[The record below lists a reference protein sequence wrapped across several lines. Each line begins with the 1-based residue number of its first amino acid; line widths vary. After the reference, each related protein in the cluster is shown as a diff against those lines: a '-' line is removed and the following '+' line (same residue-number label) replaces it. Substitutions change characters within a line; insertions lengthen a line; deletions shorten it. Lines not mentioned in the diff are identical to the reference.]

1 MVNNYTDEN
10 SREDTGQ
17 VSESTRD
24 FNDIILET
32 TPLISKKP
40 IIKHRF
46 TWLIIILIALST
58 FLLLA
63 GLFIRNVHYYIDQS
77 IEVKIDTISL
87 ESFDF
92 YGINYHI
99 TGKLNINYDNI
110 NNGNI
115 LICNIM
121 KFFGFSIGLISIN
134 QNLPTKIYI
143 KPATMDVNPLHAAN
157 STFLEPI
164 ILNFNNKY
172 SNVLDLHCSAL
183 PIPYNVVRL
192 MDYMDTIPEEEVL
205 LDVTGYFN
213 GFISHRLIKFNLND
227 LRVSEKILI
236 NKSQLVPKYSVETFN
251 IRENN
256 ESNIQL
262 LAEII
267 IENPKNNGN
276 LLNLTIEQIV
286 WEIYSENCQN
296 YSKIGSWKS
305 NPFEIKPGQ
314 DLELE
319 IYGVIDSIPKDLNE
333 ICSNTEKTPLN
344 TIMQNILTDN
354 ILRFRIKAIQNK
366 NLPSWLIDTIE
377 FTINFQLDS
386 LNLINI
392 NDPPLNLESIDEF
405 NFEIDNKEISLGT
418 KAQFDNP
425 LSLSFLSLI
434 HNAQLE
440 VYYYQDKIATN
451 TIHYSE
457 IDSDYD
463 TLIVKYNSILKFDNS
478 EILTSFNDNDFIKIK
493 LLIEE
498 IDITLSI
505 DNMILKDLEFE
516 REISIKQLK
525 NIYDYLEG
533 NYGYSYNS
541 SEIPFNT
548 SIDVIEYVSSSK
560 DSLEIMTEISIDPKT
575 FSLECP
581 NDIIIEIFKKN
592 HNLTTI
598 TTPGISIN
606 RNQTTIKSI
615 INIGPLKNN
624 NKIEFEM
631 LASHI
636 ISGYSSSIDI
646 NSISSDNNV
655 ITNLLKPIK
664 ISHFDIPKFDN
675 PFLIES
681 TIHLFGS
688 TVELTLF
695 NPIKNSNLYVD
706 VYQATGKYEDIILG
720 ELESPQTLIITPG
733 IYKSGKLPIKINN
746 KMGMDVL
753 QKYLNGD
760 LQIDLT
766 SLFLIKL
773 DEFSLELFYN
783 GHDIKSNVRW

>member
-1 MVNNYTDEN
+1 MIEDYTHENN
-10 SREDTGQ
+10 RHDTEQ
-17 VSESTRD
+17 VSQSISD
-24 FNDIILET
+24 FNDVILET
-32 TPLISKKP
+32 TPLINKNP

-46 TWLIIILIALST
+46 TWLIIILIILSI
-58 FLLLA
+58 LLLLV
-63 GLFIRNVHYYIDQS
+63 GLFIKNFHYYIDQS
-77 IEVKIDTISL
+77 IEVKIDTINL
-87 ESFDF
+87 QSFDF
-92 YGINYHI
+92 SGINYHI
-99 TGKLNINYDNI
+99 IGKLNVNYDNI

-115 LICNIM
+115 IICNIM
-121 KFFGFSIGLISIN
+121 KLFGFAIGLISIN
-134 QNLPTKIYI
+134 QTLPTKIYI
-143 KPATMDVNPLHAAN
+143 KPASMDVNPLHAAN
-157 STFLEPI
+157 STFLNPI

-172 SNVLDLHCSAL
+172 SNILDLHCSAL

-192 MDYMDTIPEEEVL
+192 MDYMDTIHEEQVL
-205 LDVTGYFN
+205 LDVIGYFN
-213 GFISHRLIKFNLND
+213 GFINHRLVKFNLND
-227 LRVSEKILI
+227 LIFSQKIVI
-236 NKSQLVPKYSVETFN
+236 NKSQLIPKYSVDTFN
-251 IRENN
+251 IKENN

-262 LAEII
+262 LTEII

-286 WEIYSENCQN
+286 WEIYLENCQN

-314 DLELE
+314 NLELE

-333 ICSNTEKTPLN
+333 ICSNTEKTSLN
-344 TIMQNILTDN
+344 TLLQNILTDN
-354 ILRFRIKAIQNK
+354 ILRFRIKAIQN
-366 NLPSWLIDTIE
+366 NHLPPWLIDSIE

-392 NDPPLNLESIDEF
+392 NNPPLNLKSIDEF
-405 NFEIDNKEISLGT
+405 NFEIDNKQFSLGT

-425 LSLSFLSLI
+425 LPLSFLSLI
-434 HNAQLE
+434 HNAQLK
-440 VYYYQDKIATN
+440 VYYYQDKLATN

-457 IDSDYD
+457 INSGYD
-463 TLIVKYNSILKFDNS
+463 MLIVKYNSLLKFHNS

-498 IDITLSI
+498 IDLTLSI
-505 DNMILKDLEFE
+505 DNMIFKDIELE

-533 NYGYSYNS
+533 NYGYCYNS

-581 NDIIIEIFKKN
+581 YDIIIEIFKKN

-606 RNQTTIKSI
+606 GNQTTIKSI
-615 INIGPLKNN
+615 ITIGPLKNN

-636 ISGYSSSIDI
+636 ISGYSSSIDV
-646 NSISSDNNV
+646 NSISSNNSV
-655 ITNLLKPIK
+655 ITNLLKPVK

-688 TVELTLF
+688 TVELILF

-706 VYQATGKYEDIILG
+706 VYQATGKYEDVILG
-720 ELESPQTLIITPG
+720 ELDSPQTLIITPG
-733 IYKSGKLPIKINN
+733 IYKSPKLPIKINN
-746 KMGMDVL
+746 KIGMDVL

-773 DEFSLELFYN
+773 HEFSLELFYN